1 MLYSNIRF
9 YDIRKEGHLT
19 MSCFGKSKIEELI
32 ASNAKLAEL
41 LHLKKEEEEPEKKN
55 TAVYVFAI
63 IGAIALIAI
72 IAFAVYRYLNPAY
85 VEDGEL
91 EDEFEDYGEDD
102 FQDEETIEETETKDE
117 TEVEAVEAAEE
128 E

>member
-1 MLYSNIRF
+1 MNCCR
-9 YDIRKEGHLT
+9 RQ
-19 MSCFGKSKIEELI
+19 KIEDLI

-41 LHLKKEEEEPEKKN
+41 LHLKKEEEPEKKN

-72 IAFAVYRYLNPAY
+72 IAIVVYRYLNPAY

-102 FQDEETIEETETKDE
+102 FEDE
-117 TEVEAVEAAEE
+117 EAVEEAVEEAAVETTEE
-128 E
+128 